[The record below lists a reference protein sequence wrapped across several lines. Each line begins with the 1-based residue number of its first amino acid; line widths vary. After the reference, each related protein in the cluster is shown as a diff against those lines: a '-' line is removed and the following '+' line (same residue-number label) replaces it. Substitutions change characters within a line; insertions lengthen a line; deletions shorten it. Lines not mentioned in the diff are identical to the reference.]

1 MLHAC
6 DRLCPVELIPLCE
19 MCIRDS
25 LSDDMSVPA
34 FLDNVLAHHLET
46 YSEELGEL
54 FRRKTPKTF

>member
-1 MLHAC
+1 
-6 DRLCPVELIPLCE
+6 
-19 MCIRDS
+19 
-25 LSDDMSVPA
+25 MSVPA